1 MYGEDDVDTVELPAV
16 GPPAGPGWET
26 IASRV
31 QVDLGALSH
40 QGKVRPNN
48 EDHFYVTRCERSL
61 QTLLTNLP
69 PGQVPEQCV
78 ETVYGLLVADG
89 MGGAA
94 AGEVASQMAI
104 TTLVDLVLWTP
115 DWIMR
120 LDEKAVQDVVSR
132 RMEQRFHQ
140 VQEAMVERA
149 RAEPNLSGMG
159 TTMTLTVSLGI
170 DLLITHVGDSRVY
183 LFRQGRLLKLTHDH
197 TLAQALVDAGVLRPE
212 EAATHFLR
220 HMLTRVIGTRGDAV
234 RVELHWL
241 RLADGDQLLLCTDGL
256 TEMVPETAIA
266 EVLQKGEPAAGACN
280 ALVNLALERG
290 GRDNVTVVL
299 ARYHVPG

>member
-1 MYGEDDVDTVELPAV
+1 MSGKEADTSEFPVSGLPD
-16 GPPAGPGWET
+16 GPGWET
-26 IASRV
+26 ISSRV

-40 QGKVRPNN
+40 LGKVRPNN
-48 EDHFYVTRCERSL
+48 EDHFYVTRCQRSL
-61 QTLLTNLP
+61 QTLLSNLP
-69 PGQVPEQCV
+69 PGQIPQQCV

-94 AGEVASQMAI
+94 GGEVASRMAI
-104 TTLVDLVLWTP
+104 TTLVELLLWTP

-120 LDEKAVQDVVSR
+120 PDEEAIQEVSR
-132 RMEQRFHQ
+132 RMEARFRQ
-140 VQEAMVERA
+140 VQDALADRA
-149 RAEPNLSGMG
+149 RAEPKLSGMG
-159 TTMTLTVSLGI
+159 TTMTLAVSLGV

-183 LFRQGRLLKLTHDH
+183 LLRQGRLLRLTHDH
-197 TLAQALVDAGVLRPE
+197 TLAQSLVDAGVLRPE

-220 HMLTRVIGTRGDAV
+220 HILTRAIGTRGDEV
-234 RVELHWL
+234 RVEFNSL

-256 TEMVPETAIA
+256 TEMVPEPAIA
-266 EVLQKGEPAAGACN
+266 EVLQKGEPAAGACS

-299 ARYHVPG
+299 ARYHIPG